1 MIPMV
6 EKVTTNE
13 VMVLSR
19 DDFTVL
25 GEKEFGMPGIRAT
38 EVIGPF
44 VRTQA
49 VGPLMMLHE
58 GVIDAHHGIG
68 HHPHRTNERLFY
80 MLAGALDHDDSL
92 NGITG
97 HMGLGDVG
105 RLTEGRIGMFHKE
118 WNNNDETARAFI
130 LVYGT
135 DPMPERASFEALRD
149 AEAPRYEERE
159 GARTKELVGA
169 WSPLRVHG
177 DIRFFADTVLEP
189 GSELEVRLGQGEGA
203 VLAPIEGEVALDGRA
218 LTGDDRALLPPGEA
232 RSLAVRANARSRL
245 LRVTFGPGH
254 GFVVQEPRR

>member
-1 MIPMV
+1 MMPIV
-6 EKVTTNE
+6 ERLTTNE
-13 VMVLSR
+13 VMVVSG

-49 VGPLMMLHE
+49 VGPLIMLHE
-58 GVIDAHHGIG
+58 GVIDPHHGIG

-97 HMGLGDVG
+97 HMGRGDVG
-105 RLTEGRIGMFHKE
+105 LLTEGRIGMFHKE
-118 WNNNDETARAFI
+118 WNNTDETARAFI

-149 AEAPRYEERE
+149 GDAPRYEEGE

-169 WSPLRVHG
+169 RSPLRVHG
-177 DIRFFADTVLEP
+177 DIRFFGDTVLEP
-189 GSELEVRLGQGEGA
+189 GSDLEVRLGQGEGA
-203 VLAPIEGEVALDGRA
+203 VLAPMKGEVTLDGRA
-218 LTGDDRALLPPGEA
+218 LTGHDRALLPPGEA
-232 RSLAVRANARSRL
+232 RSVAVRATAPSRV

-254 GFVVQEPRR
+254 GLVVQEPRR